1 MKTPACST
9 TDRLTYKCQAE
20 CPYAQNTCM
29 HACMLTRTHAGSH
42 AFTRA
47 CCFACMCPRA
57 QACTVKRPGVWIQ
70 AHSHTHTHT
79 RPPRQDRRPSCKRMN
94 TCEHKLK
101 HKEMNLLLPGSHLRA
116 YVRCNRT
123 ITAVRAN
130 QVLLQTNVAHPRW
143 ISTAK
148 THDDHCNLPTNARLR
163 H

>member
-1 MKTPACST
+1 MRKTHA
-9 TDRLTYKCQAE
+9 
-20 CPYAQNTCM
+20 CM
-29 HACMLTRTHAGSH
+29 HACSH
-42 AFTRA
+42 AHTQARMPSHVHAVLHA
-47 CCFACMCPRA
+47 CVHARKHARSNA
-57 QACTVKRPGVWIQ
+57 QAFGYRHTR
-70 AHSHTHTHT
+70 THTHT